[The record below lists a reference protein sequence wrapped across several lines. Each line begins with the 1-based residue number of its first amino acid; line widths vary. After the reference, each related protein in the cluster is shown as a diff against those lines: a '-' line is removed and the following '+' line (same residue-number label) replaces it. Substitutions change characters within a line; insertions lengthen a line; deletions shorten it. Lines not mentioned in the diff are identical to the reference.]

1 MNLKEENMDAL
12 SFKGIEHENTLLFW
26 WTYVERI
33 LLLEM
38 LIVCNFIFHKHI
50 MALLCLIDTLDP

>member
-1 MNLKEENMDAL
+1 MDAL
-12 SFKGIEHENTLLFW
+12 SFKGTEHENTLLFW